1 MIGTFHPLLKRLV
14 LAAALTL
21 GATGA
26 ARADDSSMNPF
37 TGESY
42 AGFNGGANLPAVTN
56 PSFNTA
62 PSEWRQANPNGLPER
77 VFQSYSATGEN
88 WHMTHP
94 STANAPAD
102 PSFKETHPNGLS
114 ERELQALSSDGS
126 AWQLRGAPG
135 TAVAS
140 EEQAPVA
147 QQPFGQRFANLF
159 HRNPTTATQ

>member
-1 MIGTFHPLLKRLV
+1 MIGKFHPQLKNV
-14 LAAALTL
+14 ALAAAL
-21 GATGA
+21 AFGA
-26 ARADDSSMNPF
+26 AGAAHADDSSMNPF

-42 AGFNGGANLPAVTN
+42 AGFNSGANLPAATN
-56 PSFNTA
+56 PSFNSA

-77 VFQSYSATGEN
+77 VFQSYSAPGEN

-102 PSFKETHPNGLS
+102 PSFKETHPNGLT

-135 TAVAS
+135 TAVAL
-140 EEQAPVA
+140 EEQAPIA
-147 QQPFGQRFANLF
+147 QVPFGQRFANLF
-159 HRNPTTATQ
+159 HRNPNTATQ

>member
-1 MIGTFHPLLKRLV
+1 MIGTFHPLLKRV
-14 LAAALTL
+14 ALAAALAL
-21 GATGA
+21 GAAGV

-42 AGFNGGANLPAVTN
+42 AGFNGGATRPAINN
-56 PSFNTA
+56 PSFNNA

-77 VFQSYSATGEN
+77 VFQSYSAPGEN
-88 WHMTHP
+88 WHMSHP

-102 PSFKETHPNGLS
+102 PSFKETHPNGLT

-135 TAVAS
+135 TGVAS
-140 EEQAPVA
+140 EEQAPIA
-147 QQPFGQRFANLF
+147 QEPFGQRLANLF
-159 HRNPTTATQ
+159 HRTPTSAAQ

>member
-1 MIGTFHPLLKRLV
+1 MFGRQYLLTRQLV
-14 LAAALTL
+14 IAAALAL
-21 GATGA
+21 GVSSIAL
-26 ARADDSSMNPF
+26 ADDSSMNPF

-77 VFQSYSATGEN
+77 VFQSYSAPGEN

-102 PSFKETHPNGLS
+102 PSFKETHPNGLT

-135 TAVAS
+135 MAVAS
-140 EEQAPVA
+140 EEQAPIA
-147 QQPFGQRFANLF
+147 QAPFGQRFANLF
-159 HRNPTTATQ
+159 HRNPNTATQ

>member
-1 MIGTFHPLLKRLV
+1 
-14 LAAALTL
+14 
-21 GATGA
+21 
-26 ARADDSSMNPF
+26 
-37 TGESY
+37 
-42 AGFNGGANLPAVTN
+42 
-56 PSFNTA
+56 
-62 PSEWRQANPNGLPER
+62 
-77 VFQSYSATGEN
+77 
-88 WHMTHP
+88 MTHP

-126 AWQLRGAPG
+126 AWQLRGIPG